1 MAQVAIMGFD
11 EAQAPFEADDINH
24 VATLLGGRRVL
35 KHALNGPL
43 DAHEMLLAG
52 LPGAAL
58 THLERGLK
66 FLDAAA
72 FEKAIGMSVRTV
84 QRRKADPS
92 QALNTEQ
99 SNRTWKFAEILAKAS
114 EVFGGQRDAEEWL
127 SEPAIGLDG
136 RKPID
141 LLATAAGTELV
152 EVYLGQ
158 IEYGVYV

>member
-1 MAQVAIMGFD
+1 MTQIVVTGFD
-11 EAQAPFEADDINH
+11 EAQAPFEGDDINH

-35 KHALNGPL
+35 KHALSGPL

-52 LPGAAL
+52 LPGEAL
-58 THLERGLK
+58 TYLERSLK

-114 EVFGGQRDAEEWL
+114 EVFGSQRDAEEWL

-136 RKPID
+136 RRPID